1 MLHFVVALQ
10 LLNTNHTL
18 YNAVKKAEQD
28 GHLLTEEARRAA
40 LHFRIDFEKGGI
52 HLPSGI
58 YPFHLQLCTSIKFPC
73 LGSNMQTSASYCSK
87 IRPS

>member
-1 MLHFVVALQ
+1 MLSGNNNFVAFYLLLSLQ
-10 LLNTNHTL
+10 FLNTNHTF

-40 LHFRIDFEKGGI
+40 HYLRIDFEKGGI

-58 YPFHLQLCTSIKFPC
+58 YLFDTDNQFCRSIIF
-73 LGSNMQTSASYCSK
+73 LF
-87 IRPS
+87 